1 MKEIV
6 EYTDYRKYIQDYYD
20 ERKRNSAFSWQ
31 EFARNAGFSSAV
43 FLKYVSEG
51 KKNLSVSAA
60 GSVASA
66 MGLAG
71 FEQTYFVLMVSYAHA
86 KDDKTK
92 RAAFEER
99 CALANAHKM
108 LILGDEEFNYFKS
121 WKNSVIRE
129 LAPHMP
135 GAKPLEMA
143 RACKQK
149 ISAAEVSETLDFLVK
164 AKLLIILTFIVG
176 ILTMNSFAGER
187 KSGTYQLIMTSPT
200 SITKIVLGK
209 FLAGIIVILI
219 TEVCSCIYL
228 GVISYFGT
236 PDFSNLFTTLLG
248 FLFLTMAYISF
259 GILASSLTEQPI
271 IAYIITFLFFFASM
285 YLSNVSTIFRTIS
298 FVDLFSNFTEGII
311 PIQEAIQLISFT
323 IMCLLLTIIS
333 VKRRKNIK

>member
-43 FLKYVSEG
+43 FLKYVCEG

-86 KDDKTK
+86 KDDKSK

-99 CALANAHKM
+99 CALANAHKVRV
-108 LILGDEEFNYFKS
+108 LGSDEFNYFKS
-121 WKNSVIRE
+121 WKNPVLRE

-135 GAKPLEMA
+135 GAKPLEIA
-143 RACKQK
+143 HACKPK

-164 AKLLIILTFIVG
+164 AKLLKKDRDGNYHQTDKAIKMAPVEAVPLAARDLQRQMGEFALKSIDLPIAERMMSGYTLGLTRR
-176 ILTMNSFAGER
+176 AYER
-187 KSGTYQLIMTSPT
+187 IK
-200 SITKIVLGK
+200 KE
-209 FLAGIIVILI
+209 
-219 TEVCSCIYL
+219 TEDYYRRVVAIA
-228 GVISYFGT
+228 T
-236 PDFSNLFTTLLG
+236 EEDE
-248 FLFLTMAYISF
+248 
-259 GILASSLTEQPI
+259 TEQV
-271 IAYIITFLFFFASM
+271 YRLNVQLFP
-285 YLSNVSTIFRTIS
+285 LSERLNKNET
-298 FVDLFSNFTEGII
+298 DLNKDKT
-311 PIQEAIQLISFT
+311 
-323 IMCLLLTIIS
+323 
-333 VKRRKNIK
+333 K

>member
-6 EYTDYRKYIQDYYD
+6 EYTDYRKFIQDYYD

-86 KDDKTK
+86 KDDKSK

-99 CALANAHKM
+99 CALANAHKVRV
-108 LILGDEEFNYFKS
+108 LGSDEFNYFKS
-121 WKNSVIRE
+121 WKNPVLRE

-135 GAKPLEMA
+135 GAKPLEIA
-143 RACKQK
+143 HACKPK

-164 AKLLIILTFIVG
+164 AKLLKKDRDGNYHQTDKAIKMAPVEAVPLAARDLQRQMGEFALKSIDLPIAERMMSGYTLGLTRR
-176 ILTMNSFAGER
+176 AYER
-187 KSGTYQLIMTSPT
+187 IK
-200 SITKIVLGK
+200 KE
-209 FLAGIIVILI
+209 
-219 TEVCSCIYL
+219 TEDYYRRVVAIA
-228 GVISYFGT
+228 T
-236 PDFSNLFTTLLG
+236 EEDE
-248 FLFLTMAYISF
+248 
-259 GILASSLTEQPI
+259 TEQV
-271 IAYIITFLFFFASM
+271 YRLNVQLFP
-285 YLSNVSTIFRTIS
+285 LSERLNKNET
-298 FVDLFSNFTEGII
+298 DLNKDKT
-311 PIQEAIQLISFT
+311 
-323 IMCLLLTIIS
+323 
-333 VKRRKNIK
+333 K